1 MLTLMHC
8 LKFKLIHYFLKPQLF
23 KKGIYIKIMDS
34 SLTVLH
40 ETYQT
45 GAIKSFWIYQILV
58 DKYNNKKDKRK
69 TLPLS
74 LPRHCKLF

>member
-1 MLTLMHC
+1 MFTLMRF
-8 LKFKLIHYFLKPQLF
+8 LKFKLIYNFLKPHFL

-45 GAIKSFWIYQILV
+45 GAIKSFWIYEILV
-58 DKYNNKKDKRK
+58 DKYNNKKDQRK

-74 LPRHCKLF
+74 P

>member
-1 MLTLMHC
+1 MFTLMRF
-8 LKFKLIHYFLKPQLF
+8 LKFKLIHNFLKPHFL

-45 GAIKSFWIYQILV
+45 GAIKSFWIYEILV
-58 DKYNNKKDKRK
+58 DKYNNKKDQRK

-74 LPRHCKLF
+74 P

>member
-1 MLTLMHC
+1 M
-8 LKFKLIHYFLKPQLF
+8 
-23 KKGIYIKIMDS
+23 MDS

-45 GAIKSFWIYQILV
+45 CAIKSFWIYQILV